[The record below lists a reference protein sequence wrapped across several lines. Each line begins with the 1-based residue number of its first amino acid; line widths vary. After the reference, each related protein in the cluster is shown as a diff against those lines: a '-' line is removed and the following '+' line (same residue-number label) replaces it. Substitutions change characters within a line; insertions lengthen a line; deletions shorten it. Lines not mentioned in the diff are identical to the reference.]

1 MGVRMAE
8 SFSLKDQLIN
18 ADKVALLAGW
28 MSEAVP
34 GFKAARF
41 QAVVMDKL
49 LELEL
54 KARILWISEVMERHL
69 PADFAKAA
77 ALIHQALPPALD
89 PSQTDD
95 DFGDFII
102 DPFGQYVARCGRD
115 DLAISTPL
123 LHALTQRFSME
134 FAIRPFLIAHKDHM
148 FDVLMGWARDE
159 NYHVRRLVSEGSRP
173 LLPWGERIRWPVG
186 DAIPLLDQ
194 LYADKTRYVTRSVA
208 NHLNDIAKS
217 DPDLVVNTLRRW
229 QKEGRQEAKEMA
241 WMTRHAC
248 RTLVK
253 QGHGGA
259 LELLGFRADVKVNIG
274 PIAITPTDGQ
284 VAIDTKLEFAFD
296 VTAERDEALIIDYVI
311 QFQRSGGK
319 LSDKVFK
326 IKQVSLKAGRTLRIS
341 KAHLFKGNAT
351 TFRLYPGAHQ
361 LTVQINGRAMGQVG
375 FDLV

>member
-1 MGVRMAE
+1 MAE

-18 ADKVALLAGW
+18 ADKVGLLAGW
-28 MSEAVP
+28 LAPVVP
-34 GFKAARF
+34 GFDADAFHRDVMAR
-41 QAVVMDKL
+41 L

-54 KARILWISEVMERHL
+54 KARISWIAEVMGRHL
-69 PADFAKAA
+69 PDDFETSA

-89 PSQTDD
+89 PTLTDD

-102 DPFGQYVARCGRD
+102 DPFGQYVVTHGIDRL
-115 DLAISTPL
+115 DLSVPL

-134 FAIRPFLIAHKDHM
+134 FAIRPFLIRHKDHM
-148 FDVLMGWARDE
+148 LGVLKDWSRDE
-159 NYHVRRLVSEGSRP
+159 VYHVRRLASEGSRP
-173 LLPWGERIRWPVG
+173 LVPWGERIRWAVS
-186 DAIPLLDQ
+186 DAIPILDQ
-194 LYADKTRYVTRSVA
+194 LYADPTRYVTRSVA

-217 DPDLVVNTLRRW
+217 DPDLVVSTLRRW
-229 QKEGRQEAKEMA
+229 QDEGRQEAKEMA

-253 QGHGGA
+253 QGHAGA
-259 LELLGFRADVKVNIG
+259 LELLGFRADAKVNVG
-274 PIAITPTDGQ
+274 PIAITPADGP

-326 IKQVSLKAGRTLRIS
+326 IKQVSLKTGQTLRIS
-341 KAHLFKGNAT
+341 KAHPFKGNAT

-361 LTVQINGRAMGQVG
+361 LTVQINGQPMGTVG
-375 FDLV
+375 FELV

>member
-1 MGVRMAE
+1 MVTHGIDR
-8 SFSLKDQLIN
+8 
-18 ADKVALLAGW
+18 
-28 MSEAVP
+28 
-34 GFKAARF
+34 
-41 QAVVMDKL
+41 
-49 LELEL
+49 
-54 KARILWISEVMERHL
+54 
-69 PADFAKAA
+69 
-77 ALIHQALPPALD
+77 LD
-89 PSQTDD
+89 LS
-95 DFGDFII
+95 
-102 DPFGQYVARCGRD
+102 V
-115 DLAISTPL
+115 PL

-134 FAIRPFLIAHKDHM
+134 FAIRPFLIRHKEHM
-148 FDVLMGWARDE
+148 LGVLKDWSRDE
-159 NYHVRRLVSEGSRP
+159 VYHVRRLASEGSRP
-173 LLPWGERIRWPVG
+173 LVPWGERIRWAVA
-186 DAIPLLDQ
+186 DAIPILDQ

-217 DPDLVVNTLRRW
+217 DPDLVVSTLHRW

-253 QGHGGA
+253 QGHAGA
-259 LELLGFRADVKVNIG
+259 LELLGFRADAKVNIG

-284 VAIDTKLEFAFD
+284 VATDTKLEFAFD
-296 VTAERDEALIIDYVI
+296 VTAEQDEALIIDYVI

-326 IKQVSLKAGRTLRIS
+326 IKQVDLKAGQALRIT

-375 FDLV
+375 FELV